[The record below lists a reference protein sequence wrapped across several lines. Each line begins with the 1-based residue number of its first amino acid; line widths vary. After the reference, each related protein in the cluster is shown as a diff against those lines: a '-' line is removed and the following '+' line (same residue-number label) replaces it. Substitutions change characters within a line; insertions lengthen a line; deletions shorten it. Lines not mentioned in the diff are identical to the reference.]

1 MQLGEVDT
9 LHALQNQVDVGLVVV
24 VQIIEENLLITLG
37 TDTGLFD
44 ELLQELLTQSRI
56 GIEHLGHE
64 VLQIHDLHAVV
75 AKSLSK
81 SIMLSL
87 SDLQKRDV
95 VEQQLFERVRRE
107 VQQLFTR
114 AMQQNLLQGL
124 DFALDVYACHENPPY
139 AFYAFSDFLEAER
152 PLRTA
157 RSDCKTNFSCFT
169 LKCNYQNFLKR
180 NFQGDLRKR

>member
-1 MQLGEVDT
+1 MQLGEVNA

-24 VQIIEENLLITLG
+24 VQVIEENLLITLG
-37 TDTGLFD
+37 ADTGLFD
-44 ELLQELLTQSRI
+44 ELLQKLLTQSRI

-75 AKSLSK
+75 AKSLSE
-81 SIMLSL
+81 SIMLGL
-87 SDLQKRDV
+87 GNLQERDV

-157 RSDCKTNFSCFT
+157 RSDCKTNFSRFT
-169 LKCNYQNFLKR
+169 LKSNYQNFSKR
-180 NFQGDLRKR
+180 YFQDDLRKR